1 MSLFCIFGRIYAVN
15 ISAVFRNI
23 PDLFRNVS
31 EGVLGASVAFG
42 RALNHGAKVRMFW
55 EVCNSFPVRREGFPV
70 GREVWC
76 QSVKVSSVKVLF
88 AVRVFGSLYINKNIF
103 IYI

>member
-1 MSLFCIFGRIYAVN
+1 MQIVVVNGGGLQVRPVGPRSLCEF
-15 ISAVFRNI
+15 
-23 PDLFRNVS
+23 
-31 EGVLGASVAFG
+31 AS
-42 RALNHGAKVRMFW
+42 AKVRMFW

-88 AVRVFGSLYINKNIF
+88 AVRVFGSLYINKNILF
-103 IYI
+103 IYSGMISQFSLLCLTLDTLTL